1 MKNSMKSF
9 VLPVL
14 VSIFLTPAAAQA
26 PMGLDECMDYAVE
39 HSPAVAQAALTNAD
53 YRQDFI
59 ESVADLAPS
68 VGASSYAYVNYGR
81 SIDPETNTYTT
92 NGNFSNAY
100 SVSGSVPVFAGLSG
114 INTVRMRK
122 VIRAMGGEALQQV
135 KDQVAVN
142 TMKAY
147 FDVVYYTESS
157 RLAEEQLETSRA
169 TLERTEKQFEL
180 GLKSAADV
188 AEIESQVAS
197 NDFLLTRQ
205 RNELAL
211 AEITLRETMNW
222 PDGEPLAI
230 DTGVAIDVPVYG
242 RSLSEVTDFAVE
254 NHPKALEAQYDVRS
268 KRLNLSVARGRMW
281 PSVSFSSGY
290 STDYFTSLEDD
301 AAARSFRSQFR
312 DNRGYYFQF
321 NMNIPIFNGLS
332 RRTSRNRARNALRST
347 EQRRT
352 QTLNSLR
359 SEVAQAYQQMQGFGK
374 EYVQAVKKTAA
385 AELAHK
391 AVVSKFEKGLMS
403 ALDVQTSADKL
414 LEARAQKLQA
424 RLQYIIKYRLVE
436 WYDGK
441 PLIR

>member
-1 MKNSMKSF
+1 MKNNMKSI

-59 ESVADLAPS
+59 ESVAALAPS
-68 VGASSYAYVNYGR
+68 LGTSSYAYVNYGR

-100 SVSGSVPVFAGLSG
+100 SVSGSMPVFAGLSG
-114 INTVRMRK
+114 INTVRMNK

-142 TMKAY
+142 AMQAY

-157 RLAEEQLETSRA
+157 RLAEEQLATSRT
-169 TLERTEKQFEL
+169 TLAQTEKQYEL

-197 NDFLLTRQ
+197 NDFLLTQQ
-205 RNELAL
+205 RNALAL
-211 AEITLRETMNW
+211 AEITLKETMNW
-222 PDGEPLAI
+222 PADEELAV
-230 DTGVAIDVPVYG
+230 DTDVAVDVPLYG
-242 RSLSEVTDFAVE
+242 RSLGEVTDFAVE
-254 NHPKALEAQYDVRS
+254 NHPKALEAQYEVRS
-268 KRLNLSVARGRMW
+268 KQLNLAIARGNMW

-290 STDYFTSLEDD
+290 STSYFTSLDDD
-301 AAARSFRSQFR
+301 AVARSFRAQFR

-321 NMNIPIFNGLS
+321 YMSIPIFNGLS

-352 QTLNSLR
+352 QTLRTLQ
-359 SEVAQAYQQMQGFGK
+359 SEVAQTYQQMQGFGK

-391 AVVSKFEKGLMS
+391 AVLSKFDKGLMS

-414 LEARAQKLQA
+414 MEARAQKLQA

-441 PLIR
+441 PLVR

>member
-1 MKNSMKSF
+1 
-9 VLPVL
+9 
-14 VSIFLTPAAAQA
+14 
-26 PMGLDECMDYAVE
+26 MGLDECMDYAVE

-59 ESVADLAPS
+59 ESVAALAPS
-68 VGASSYAYVNYGR
+68 LGTSSYAYVNYGR

-100 SVSGSVPVFAGLSG
+100 SVSGSMPVFAGLSG
-114 INTVRMRK
+114 INTVRMNK

-142 TMKAY
+142 AMQAY

-157 RLAEEQLETSRA
+157 RLAEEQLATSRT
-169 TLERTEKQFEL
+169 TLAQTEKQYEL

-197 NDFLLTRQ
+197 NDFLLTQQ
-205 RNELAL
+205 RNALAL
-211 AEITLRETMNW
+211 AEITLKETMNW
-222 PDGEPLAI
+222 PADEELAV
-230 DTGVAIDVPVYG
+230 DTDVAVDVPLYG
-242 RSLSEVTDFAVE
+242 RSLGEVTDFAVE
-254 NHPKALEAQYDVRS
+254 NHPKALEAQYEVRS
-268 KRLNLSVARGRMW
+268 KQLNLAIARGNMW

-290 STDYFTSLEDD
+290 STSYFTSLDDD
-301 AAARSFRSQFR
+301 AVARSFRAQFR

-321 NMNIPIFNGLS
+321 YMSIPIFNGLS

-352 QTLNSLR
+352 QTLRTLQ
-359 SEVAQAYQQMQGFGK
+359 SEVAQTYQQMQGFGK

-391 AVVSKFEKGLMS
+391 AVLSKFDKGLMS

-414 LEARAQKLQA
+414 MEARAQKLQA

-441 PLIR
+441 PLVR